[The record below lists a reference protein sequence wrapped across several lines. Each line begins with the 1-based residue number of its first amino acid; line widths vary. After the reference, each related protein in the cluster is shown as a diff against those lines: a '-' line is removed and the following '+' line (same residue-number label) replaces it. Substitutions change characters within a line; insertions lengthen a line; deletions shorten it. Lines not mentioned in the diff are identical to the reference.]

1 MSSTLRPGPGN
12 SRLCRPGLLFALGL
26 MLVACGEST
35 EPPARAADS
44 QRVPADPALAQVY
57 SVSCKLCHA
66 NPASGAPLTGDTAA
80 WAPRL
85 AQGID
90 TLLDH
95 SINGYKGMPP
105 MGMCM
110 QCSEEQFRALIDF
123 MSAAQD
129 R

>member
-1 MSSTLRPGPGN
+1 M
-12 SRLCRPGLLFALGL
+12 
-26 MLVACGEST
+26 
-35 EPPARAADS
+35 
-44 QRVPADPALAQVY
+44 AQVY
-57 SVSCKLCHA
+57 SASCKLCHA
-66 NPASGAPLTGDTAA
+66 NPASGAPLTGDAAA

-123 MSAAQD
+123 MSAVQD